1 MEIWTRYLVTWQF
14 KNKLCGSVPQ
24 SPDLIKP
31 WLAARAPKVVPAAVA
46 AGDAPTLDD
55 LEAEVLESL
64 PDQGDTETVDRIT
77 LGFQANQ
84 TGLYLR
90 SGTIKAHLKDCAR
103 QLMKPLDFKNL
114 RSHVADAVYLEDDEI
129 PILRTLVNK
138 QAIVTAH
145 DGDFEV
151 AVHVM
156 TPRGPRNSLKRIRY
170 IDQPAIQFT
179 MRVLLKRLTDQ
190 THRKEDEVLETI
202 FDYGSVH
209 GYGGERGMGMGRY
222 AWTLTPVVK

>member
-1 MEIWTRYLVTWQF
+1 MEELWNYYRVAWQF
-14 KNKLCGSVPQ
+14 RNRLCGSIPQ

-31 WLAARAPKVVPAAVA
+31 WLAARAPKAVPAAVV

-64 PDQGDTETVDRIT
+64 PTVEEAVEERIT
-77 LGFQANQ
+77 LGFQQNQ

-90 SGTIKAHLKDCAR
+90 EGTIKAHLKDCAR
-103 QLMKPLDFKNL
+103 QLMKPLDFRNL
-114 RSHVADAVYLEDDEI
+114 RSHVADALYLEADEI
-129 PILRTLVNK
+129 QILRK
-138 QAIVTAH
+138 DRPVTTH
-145 DGDFEV
+145 DGDYEQ

-170 IDQPAIQFT
+170 IDQPSIAFDF
-179 MRVLLKRLTDQ
+179 RVLKKRLTDP
-190 THRKEDEVLETI
+190 THRKEEEVLEAL
-202 FDYGSVH
+202 FDYGSIH

-222 AWTLTPVVK
+222 SWTLEAIEKPV